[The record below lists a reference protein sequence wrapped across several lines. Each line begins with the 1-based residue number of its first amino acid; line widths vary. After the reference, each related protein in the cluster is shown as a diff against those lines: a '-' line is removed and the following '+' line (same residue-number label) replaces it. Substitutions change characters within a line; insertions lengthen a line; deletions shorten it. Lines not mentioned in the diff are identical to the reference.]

1 MEQEGKLSVT
11 KQARRS
17 DSLMYDEWV
26 SRQTLCD
33 MVARTECERDEARA
47 VAKELYRALELMEPL
62 AAIRMRDAAREAGV
76 DV

>member
-1 MEQEGKLSVT
+1 MSVT

-33 MVARTECERDEARA
+33 MVARTERERDEARE

-62 AAIRMRDAAREAGV
+62 AAVKCRDAARKAGV
-76 DV
+76 EV